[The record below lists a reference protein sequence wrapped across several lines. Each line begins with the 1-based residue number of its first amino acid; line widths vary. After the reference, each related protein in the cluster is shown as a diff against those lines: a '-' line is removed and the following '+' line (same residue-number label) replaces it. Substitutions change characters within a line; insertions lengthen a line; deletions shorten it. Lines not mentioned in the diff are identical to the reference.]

1 MTRVKVKNE
10 KTKIGLNLT
19 PKQKIWADAV
29 LEGKT
34 PFEAAVIASPNATL
48 RTQSLTGSNNKRND
62 KILDYLTMNALP
74 AMKRIER
81 MSRTSKNEMVKLKAN
96 TDIMDRSGYKPVE
109 RTQQESITLVLDND

>member
-1 MTRVKVKNE
+1 MTRIKVKNE

-19 PKQKIWADAV
+19 PKQKVWSDAV

-34 PFEAAVIASPNATL
+34 PYEAAVIAHPNATP
-48 RTQSLTGSNNKRND
+48 RTQSLIGSQNKRND

-96 TDIMDRSGYKPVE
+96 TDIMDRAGYKAVE
-109 RTQQESITLVLDND
+109 RTQNENITLILDN